1 MTADASDGE
10 GFTWPPFPKVS
21 DTLRDIGSIAP
32 LPEQSPE
39 ETPFDIT
46 RESLR
51 FPVPRSAWLQSMAR
65 GETAAMVCLAYSN
78 LRGYGYA
85 DHGTI
90 GEVRVGSLPVKILH
104 PVTGV
109 AVTIGSFEATECEMF
124 GPEGD
129 APVTGA
135 KGRLLPAFG
144 LSYGL
149 VIGRNE
155 RKAIAMSILD
165 SALQAGEL
173 ASIDGGEVAPS
184 NDQEMVLSHID
195 GIESTGFVEHLKL
208 PHYVTFGSQIRTQMS
223 PRRDVMLARSGR
235 LPASRQRSRRK
246 GAWGMN
252 EAVVSEMPHDAS
264 RTQSG
269 THSGYSYAFLD
280 ELTKKSVRRAILKAV
295 AVPGYQVPFGSTELP
310 IARGWGTGGLQVTLS
325 LIGPG
330 DVLKVID
337 QGSDDSVNAVNIRQ
351 LVELTA
357 PGVDTTARRKRRRSS
372 RRATGSRRHHCTPTR
387 SWSSRFHY
395 QNRCGSWNDGSP
407 RRDACMPR
415 PTTGESGL
423 PCMRTWCSTGVSHG
437 VPDTRWL

>member
-1 MTADASDGE
+1 LPRLGYTQPIQGRDMRVTRRISAAFKDIPGGQLLGRTRDYTHRLLDFSLLDNGGASTRGQGHAETTVPPLDGHADDHRPDATVTADASDGA

-223 PRRDVMLARSGR
+223 PRRDVMLA
-235 LPASRQRSRRK
+235 A
-246 GAWGMN
+246 
-252 EAVVSEMPHDAS
+252 E
-264 RTQSG
+264 RTLAG
-269 THSGYSYAFLD
+269 ITP
-280 ELTKKSVRRAILKAV
+280 EV
-295 AVPGYQVPFGSTELP
+295 ATE
-310 IARGWGTGGLQVTLS
+310 RGTG
-325 LIGPG
+325 
-330 DVLKVID
+330 D
-337 QGSDDSVNAVNIRQ
+337 
-351 LVELTA
+351 E
-357 PGVDTTARRKRRRSS
+357 
-372 RRATGSRRHHCTPTR
+372 
-387 SWSSRFHY
+387 
-395 QNRCGSWNDGSP
+395 
-407 RRDACMPR
+407 
-415 PTTGESGL
+415 
-423 PCMRTWCSTGVSHG
+423 
-437 VPDTRWL
+437 

>member
-1 MTADASDGE
+1 LGAAVDRIMGEGGLFAPDLAAVAITQAEGDMDEAALLLRAYRSTLPRLGYTLPIQGRDMRVTRRISAAFKDIPGGQLLGRTRDYTHRLLDFSLLDNGGASTRGQGHAETTVPPLDVHSDDHRPDATVTADASDGE

-223 PRRDVMLARSGR
+223 PRRDVMLA
-235 LPASRQRSRRK
+235 A
-246 GAWGMN
+246 
-252 EAVVSEMPHDAS
+252 E
-264 RTQSG
+264 RTLAG
-269 THSGYSYAFLD
+269 ITP
-280 ELTKKSVRRAILKAV
+280 EV
-295 AVPGYQVPFGSTELP
+295 ATE
-310 IARGWGTGGLQVTLS
+310 RGTG
-325 LIGPG
+325 
-330 DVLKVID
+330 D
-337 QGSDDSVNAVNIRQ
+337 
-351 LVELTA
+351 E
-357 PGVDTTARRKRRRSS
+357 
-372 RRATGSRRHHCTPTR
+372 
-387 SWSSRFHY
+387 
-395 QNRCGSWNDGSP
+395 
-407 RRDACMPR
+407 
-415 PTTGESGL
+415 
-423 PCMRTWCSTGVSHG
+423 
-437 VPDTRWL
+437 

>member
-1 MTADASDGE
+1 MGYTPVKGGADAVRAAAALTRSSGAQVIADAPGERSTLDHVRAHLGAAVDRIMGEGGLFAPDLAAVAITQAEGDMDEAALLLRAYRSTLPRLGYTQPIQGRDMRVTRRISAAFKDIPGGQLLGRTRDYTHRLLDFSLLDNGSASMRGQSHAETTVPPLDVHAADHRPDASVTTDASDGD
-10 GFTWPPFPKVS
+10 GFRWPPFPKVS
-21 DTLRDIGSIAP
+21 DTLRAIGSIAP

-90 GEVRVGSLPVKILH
+90 GEVRVGSLPVKLLH
-104 PVTGV
+104 PVTGA
-109 AVTIGSFEATECEMF
+109 AVTIGSFDATECEMF

-223 PRRDVMLARSGR
+223 PQRDVMLA
-235 LPASRQRSRRK
+235 A
-246 GAWGMN
+246 
-252 EAVVSEMPHDAS
+252 E
-264 RTQSG
+264 RTLAG
-269 THSGYSYAFLD
+269 ITP
-280 ELTKKSVRRAILKAV
+280 EVE
-295 AVPGYQVPFGSTELP
+295 TE
-310 IARGWGTGGLQVTLS
+310 RGTG
-325 LIGPG
+325 
-330 DVLKVID
+330 D
-337 QGSDDSVNAVNIRQ
+337 
-351 LVELTA
+351 E
-357 PGVDTTARRKRRRSS
+357 
-372 RRATGSRRHHCTPTR
+372 
-387 SWSSRFHY
+387 
-395 QNRCGSWNDGSP
+395 
-407 RRDACMPR
+407 
-415 PTTGESGL
+415 
-423 PCMRTWCSTGVSHG
+423 
-437 VPDTRWL
+437 

>member
-1 MTADASDGE
+1 MGYTPVKGGADAVRAAAELTRSFGAQLIADAPGERSTLDHVQAHLGAAVDRIMGEGGLFAPDLAAVAITQAEGDMDEAALLLRAYRSTLPRLGYTQPIQGRDMRVTRRISAAFKDIPGGQLLGRTRDYTHRLLDFSLLDNGGASTRGQGHAETTVPPLDVHADDHRSDATVTADASDGE

-104 PVTGV
+104 PVTGA

-223 PRRDVMLARSGR
+223 PRRDVMLA
-235 LPASRQRSRRK
+235 A
-246 GAWGMN
+246 
-252 EAVVSEMPHDAS
+252 E
-264 RTQSG
+264 RTLAG
-269 THSGYSYAFLD
+269 ITP
-280 ELTKKSVRRAILKAV
+280 EV
-295 AVPGYQVPFGSTELP
+295 ATE
-310 IARGWGTGGLQVTLS
+310 RGTG
-325 LIGPG
+325 
-330 DVLKVID
+330 D
-337 QGSDDSVNAVNIRQ
+337 
-351 LVELTA
+351 E
-357 PGVDTTARRKRRRSS
+357 
-372 RRATGSRRHHCTPTR
+372 
-387 SWSSRFHY
+387 
-395 QNRCGSWNDGSP
+395 
-407 RRDACMPR
+407 
-415 PTTGESGL
+415 
-423 PCMRTWCSTGVSHG
+423 
-437 VPDTRWL
+437 

>member
-1 MTADASDGE
+1 MGYTPVKGGADAVRAAAELTRSSSSQLIADALGERSTLDHVQAHLGAAVDRIMGEGGLFAPDLAAVAITQAEGDMDEAALLLRAYRSTLPRLGYTQPIQGRDMRVTRRISAAFKDIPGGQLLGRTRDYTHRLLDFSLLDNGGASTRGQGHAETTVPPLDGHADDHRPDATVTADASDGA

-90 GEVRVGSLPVKILH
+90 GEVRVGSLPVRILH
-104 PVTGV
+104 PVTGA

-223 PRRDVMLARSGR
+223 PRRDVMLA
-235 LPASRQRSRRK
+235 A
-246 GAWGMN
+246 
-252 EAVVSEMPHDAS
+252 E
-264 RTQSG
+264 RTLAG
-269 THSGYSYAFLD
+269 ITP
-280 ELTKKSVRRAILKAV
+280 EV
-295 AVPGYQVPFGSTELP
+295 ATE
-310 IARGWGTGGLQVTLS
+310 RGTG
-325 LIGPG
+325 
-330 DVLKVID
+330 D
-337 QGSDDSVNAVNIRQ
+337 
-351 LVELTA
+351 E
-357 PGVDTTARRKRRRSS
+357 
-372 RRATGSRRHHCTPTR
+372 
-387 SWSSRFHY
+387 
-395 QNRCGSWNDGSP
+395 
-407 RRDACMPR
+407 
-415 PTTGESGL
+415 
-423 PCMRTWCSTGVSHG
+423 
-437 VPDTRWL
+437 

>member
-1 MTADASDGE
+1 VTADASDGE

-90 GEVRVGSLPVKILH
+90 GEVRVGSLPVRILH
-104 PVTGV
+104 PVTGA

-223 PRRDVMLARSGR
+223 PRRDVMLA
-235 LPASRQRSRRK
+235 A
-246 GAWGMN
+246 
-252 EAVVSEMPHDAS
+252 E
-264 RTQSG
+264 RTLAG
-269 THSGYSYAFLD
+269 ITP
-280 ELTKKSVRRAILKAV
+280 EV
-295 AVPGYQVPFGSTELP
+295 ATE
-310 IARGWGTGGLQVTLS
+310 RGTG
-325 LIGPG
+325 
-330 DVLKVID
+330 D
-337 QGSDDSVNAVNIRQ
+337 
-351 LVELTA
+351 E
-357 PGVDTTARRKRRRSS
+357 
-372 RRATGSRRHHCTPTR
+372 
-387 SWSSRFHY
+387 
-395 QNRCGSWNDGSP
+395 
-407 RRDACMPR
+407 
-415 PTTGESGL
+415 
-423 PCMRTWCSTGVSHG
+423 
-437 VPDTRWL
+437 